1 MVPES
6 VHRAF
11 SSLSR
16 WRWMVVGVILI
27 AGQIAAQQ
35 SAVISGRVRSAN
47 GDALSGLEVRIY
59 GTSARLVTDSGG
71 NYRLDDIAPGE
82 ITLQVSGGGYMPQQR
97 IITVKPGELS
107 RQDFRI
113 KVDPIVK
120 TKNGRQ

>member
-1 MVPES
+1 
-6 VHRAF
+6 
-11 SSLSR
+11 
-16 WRWMVVGVILI
+16 MVVGVILI